1 MKTIAT
7 LLLGAVLSTA
17 VFAQAAPSDS
27 PAQKPSE
34 TPKVYH
40 AGGKH
45 DQRLHEAAI
54 RARENGQKM
63 EQTTMHAGGRHD
75 VQSHEAAMRAD
86 EKRQEDTQGK

>member
-7 LLLGAVLSTA
+7 LLFGAVLSTS
-17 VFAQAAPSDS
+17 VFAQTAPSDAPS
-27 PAQKPSE
+27 QKASE

-45 DQRLHEAAI
+45 DQRQHEAAI
-54 RARENGQKM
+54 RARENGQKL

-75 VQSHEAAMRAD
+75 VQSHEAAMRAE
-86 EKRQEDTQGK
+86 EKRQRDTQGK